1 MAGPRTQRKT
11 KEIVKT
17 FQDHGPH
24 RRNDKS
30 ECQECTC
37 KIDKSLNRRMC
48 IKFESRKICVAG
60 NQCDKSDFDFHNAE
74 HKELPVIKISSDEGR
89 EDCQQLKPKGT
100 QASLGTTVITVTILL
115 ILSIL
120 FSRVTVNVL
129 FLFCA
134 LCFSCNCVYC
144 YAVPV
149 RCSASGFCIVSKFC
163 VKSVLMSVR

>member
-17 FQDHGPH
+17 FKDHGPH
-24 RRNDKS
+24 RRNNKS

-74 HKELPVIKISSDEGR
+74 HKELPVIKISSDGGR
-89 EDCQQLKPKGT
+89 EDCQQLKQLK
-100 QASLGTTVITVTILL
+100 
-115 ILSIL
+115 
-120 FSRVTVNVL
+120 RD
-129 FLFCA
+129 
-134 LCFSCNCVYC
+134 
-144 YAVPV
+144 
-149 RCSASGFCIVSKFC
+149 SGFFGNYCDNSNNSSYSFNFV
-163 VKSVLMSVR
+163 